1 MNGGGDGSFKPA
13 LSLIVGSSLPTG
25 ASQLRATKPQP
36 EAKFGMAWDLTS
48 RASFSSNLNYTRV
61 SDSFGAYNEFAASG
75 SLGVGV
81 TDRLGSYLEYF
92 TFVPRNIGIL
102 SSHYLNGGVTYG
114 LTDNLQLDARTGFGL
129 RRLAGPD
136 YFFGIGISRRW

>member
-114 LTDNLQLDARTGFGL
+114 MTENLQLDARTGFGL
-129 RRLAGPD
+129 
-136 YFFGIGISRRW
+136 